1 MRLLCPVIELTKCSF
16 DKDQTMPWGC
26 YLQLMLISCLSLLF
40 LKYLKNNEIYLFIQ
54 DHKGISN
61 AAPADCPLIPLL
73 VPKGDQFEGGAED
86 KTRIHDHISN
96 LKFSIS
102 PTAFFQVCS

>member
-1 MRLLCPVIELTKCSF
+1 M
-16 DKDQTMPWGC
+16 
-26 YLQLMLISCLSLLF
+26 
-40 LKYLKNNEIYLFIQ
+40 Q

-73 VPKGDQFEGGAED
+73 MPKEGHELETGTED
-86 KTRIHDHISN
+86 KKRIHDHISN

-102 PTAFFQVCS
+102 PTAFFQVCSCSKLISLKNYG

>member
-1 MRLLCPVIELTKCSF
+1 M
-16 DKDQTMPWGC
+16 
-26 YLQLMLISCLSLLF
+26 
-40 LKYLKNNEIYLFIQ
+40 Q

-61 AAPADCPLIPLL
+61 AAPTDCPLIPLL
-73 VPKGDQFEGGAED
+73 VPKGDQLDGTAED

-102 PTAFFQVCS
+102 PTAFFQVSSWNSKLLLIAFYGYK

>member
-1 MRLLCPVIELTKCSF
+1 MIKKNPSGV
-16 DKDQTMPWGC
+16 
-26 YLQLMLISCLSLLF
+26 YLQFMLISWMSLF
-40 LKYLKNNEIYLFIQ
+40 LKYLKNNEIYLCVQ

-73 VPKGDQFEGGAED
+73 VPKGDQLEGGAED

-102 PTAFFQVCS
+102 PTAFFQVCG